1 MLLLRPNLK
10 NGISV
15 MRATLRLL
23 LVLVLLLG
31 AALPLRAAAQETT
44 PGAETAWRLLD
55 YIAVDYPGAVSDG
68 RVISEAEYAEM
79 REFSASVRTRIA
91 ALPAH
96 ETRPRLLAASSTLI
110 SAIEARETPDTV
122 ARQARRLADEL
133 LAAYPTPLAPQA
145 IPDLPRGAALYAEQ
159 CAVCH
164 GATGRGDGPG
174 AAGLEPPAIAFT
186 DRDRARER
194 SLFGLYQVV
203 GQGLDGTAMASFAHL
218 SAEDRWALA
227 FYVGGFAYPEETGG
241 AGERAWRD
249 DPELRAAVPDLEALT
264 QLTPAGLA
272 ARLGEPRASE
282 VVAYLRRHPEVLAA
296 QGTDGLDL
304 ARRRLAESLAAYR
317 AGDAGKAEELALS
330 AYLDG
335 FEPVEPLLRAR
346 DGKLMARI
354 EAAMGELRASLNRRA
369 PADAV
374 AGQVAALSGLF
385 DEAGRALAPSQ
396 ASALSTFLGAFTIL
410 LREGLEALLIVIA
423 MIAFLRK
430 AERQDVLPY
439 VHGGWVAALVAG
451 GATWAAATWLIAIS
465 GASRELT
472 EGIGSLVS
480 AVVLLSVGVWMHG
493 KAQAGAWQAYIRD
506 KLSAALSKRSAW
518 FLFLLAF
525 IVVYREVFETILFY
539 AALWSQG
546 TQGALLGGAALA
558 IVCLALVAWGLLVFS
573 KRLPIS
579 QFFAYSAL
587 LIAALAVI
595 LAGKGV
601 AGLQEA
607 GVMDVHPLAALP
619 RVEVLGLFPTW
630 EGLAAQLL
638 ALTAIIVGFWWADQK
653 GRIQA

>member
-1 MLLLRPNLK
+1 MP
-10 NGISV
+10 
-15 MRATLRLL
+15 ATLRLL
-23 LVLVLLLG
+23 LVLALLLG
-31 AALPLRAAAQETT
+31 VAIPQHAAAQTTT

-55 YIAVDYPGAVSDG
+55 YIAVDYPGAVSGG

-79 REFSASVRTRIA
+79 REFSTSVRTRIA

-96 ETRPRLLAASSTLI
+96 EARPRLLAASSALI
-110 SAIEARETPDTV
+110 AAVEARETPQTV
-122 ARQARRLADEL
+122 ARQAQRLADDL

-145 IPDLPRGAALYAEQ
+145 IPNLPRGAALYAEQ
-159 CAVCH
+159 CAACH
-164 GATGRGDGPG
+164 GATGRGDGPA

-194 SLFGLYQVV
+194 SLFGLYQVI

-218 SAEDRWALA
+218 PAEDRWALA
-227 FYVGGFAYPEETGG
+227 FYVGGFAYPEGASR
-241 AGERAWRD
+241 AGERAWRA
-249 DPELRAAVPDLEALT
+249 DPKLRAAVPDLEALT
-264 QLTPAGLA
+264 QAAPAALDA
-272 ARLGEPRASE
+272 QLGEPRTSE
-282 VVAYLRRHPEVLAA
+282 VVAYLRQHPEVLAPR
-296 QGTDGLDL
+296 GTEGLDL
-304 ARRRLAESLAAYR
+304 ARRKLAESLAAYR
-317 AGDAGKAEELALS
+317 AGDARKAEELALS

-354 EAAMGELRASLNRRA
+354 EAAMGELRASLNQRA

-374 AGQVAALSGLF
+374 AAQITALSGLF
-385 DEAGRALAPSQ
+385 DEAGRALAPSR

-430 AERQDVLPY
+430 AERKDVLPY
-439 VHGGWVAALVAG
+439 VHGGWIAALVTGA
-451 GATWAAATWLIAIS
+451 ATWAAATWLISIS

-558 IVCLALVAWGLLVFS
+558 VVCLAVIAWGLLTFS

-579 QFFAYSAL
+579 EFFAYSAL

-619 RVEVLGLFPTW
+619 RVEILGLFPTW
-630 EGLAAQLL
+630 EGLAAQGL
-638 ALTAIIVGFWWADQK
+638 AAALVVVGFWWAD
-653 GRIQA
+653 RNSRAQA

>member
-1 MLLLRPNLK
+1 
-10 NGISV
+10 
-15 MRATLRLL
+15 
-23 LVLVLLLG
+23 
-31 AALPLRAAAQETT
+31 
-44 PGAETAWRLLD
+44 
-55 YIAVDYPGAVSDG
+55 
-68 RVISEAEYAEM
+68 
-79 REFSASVRTRIA
+79 
-91 ALPAH
+91 
-96 ETRPRLLAASSTLI
+96 
-110 SAIEARETPDTV
+110 
-122 ARQARRLADEL
+122 
-133 LAAYPTPLAPQA
+133 
-145 IPDLPRGAALYAEQ
+145 
-159 CAVCH
+159 
-164 GATGRGDGPG
+164 
-174 AAGLEPPAIAFT
+174 
-186 DRDRARER
+186 
-194 SLFGLYQVV
+194 
-203 GQGLDGTAMASFAHL
+203 MASFAHL
-218 SAEDRWALA
+218 SSEDRWALA
-227 FYVGGFAYPEETGG
+227 FYVGGFAYAGDTPQ
-241 AGERAWRD
+241 AGERAWGD
-249 DPELRAAVPDLEALT
+249 TPELRAAVPDLEALT
-264 QLTPAGLA
+264 QVTPAALE
-272 ARLGEPRASE
+272 ARLGAQRANE
-282 VVAYLRRHPEVLAA
+282 IVAYLRSHPEVLAVGGA
-296 QGTDGLDL
+296 NGLDL
-304 ARRRLAESLAAYR
+304 ARRGLTESLAAYR
-317 AGDAGKAEELALS
+317 AGDARKAEELALS

-354 EAAMGELRASLNRRA
+354 EAAMGELRASLRRQA
-369 PADAV
+369 PADEV
-374 AGQVAALSGLF
+374 AGQVSALSGLF
-385 DEAGRALAPSQ
+385 DEAGRALAPSE

-423 MIAFLRK
+423 MIAFLRR
-430 AERQDVLPY
+430 ADREDVLPY
-439 VHGGWVAALVAG
+439 VHGGWIAALVAG

-558 IVCLALVAWGLLVFS
+558 IVCLALIAWGLLVFS

-619 RVEVLGLFPTW
+619 RVEILGLFPTW
-630 EGLAAQLL
+630 EGLVIQLL
-638 ALTAIIVGFWWADQK
+638 ALTAVVAGFWWADRK
-653 GRIQA
+653 SRAEV

>member
-1 MLLLRPNLK
+1 MP
-10 NGISV
+10 
-15 MRATLRLL
+15 ATLRLL
-23 LVLVLLLG
+23 LVLAVLLG
-31 AALPLRAAAQETT
+31 AALPLRAAAQEAT

-55 YIAVDYPGAVSDG
+55 YIAVDYPGAVAGG

-79 REFSASVRTRIA
+79 REFSTSVRTRIA

-96 ETRPRLLAASSTLI
+96 EAQPRLLAESSALI
-110 SAIEARETPDTV
+110 SAVEARAAPETV
-122 ARQARRLADEL
+122 ARQARSLADDL
-133 LAAYPTPLAPQA
+133 LAAYPTPLAPRA

-194 SLFGLYQVV
+194 SLFGLYQVI

-218 SAEDRWALA
+218 SVEDRWALA

-241 AGERAWRD
+241 AGEREWRD
-249 DPELRAAVPDLEALT
+249 DAELRAAVPDLEALT
-264 QLTPAGLA
+264 QVTPATLA
-272 ARLGEPRASE
+272 ASLGEPRASE
-282 VVAYLRRHPEVLAA
+282 VVAYLRSHPEVLAT

-304 ARRRLAESLAAYR
+304 ARRRLVESLAAYR
-317 AGDAGKAEELALS
+317 AGDTRKAEELALS

-354 EAAMGELRASLNRRA
+354 EAAMGELRASLNRQA
-369 PADAV
+369 PAEEV
-374 AGQVAALSGLF
+374 AGQITALSGLF

-472 EGIGSLVS
+472 EGVGSLVS

-506 KLSAALSKRSAW
+506 KLSVALSKRSAW

-558 IVCLALVAWGLLVFS
+558 IVCLAVICWALLIFS

-619 RVEVLGLFPTW
+619 RVEILGLFPTW

-638 ALTAIIVGFWWADQK
+638 ALAAVIVGFWWADRK
-653 GRIQA
+653 SRAEAEI

>member
-1 MLLLRPNLK
+1 MP
-10 NGISV
+10 
-15 MRATLRLL
+15 AALRLL
-23 LVLVLLLG
+23 LIFVLLLG
-31 AALPLRAAAQETT
+31 VAIPQRAAAQEAT

-79 REFSASVRTRIA
+79 REFSASVRTRIV

-96 ETRPRLLAASSTLI
+96 ETRPRLLAASSALI

-354 EAAMGELRASLNRRA
+354 EAAMGELRASLGRRA
-369 PADAV
+369 PADEV
-374 AGQVAALSGLF
+374 AGQVTALSGLF
-385 DEAGRALAPSQ
+385 DEAGRALAPSE

-451 GATWAAATWLIAIS
+451 AATWAAATWLIAIS

-480 AVVLLSVGVWMHG
+480 AAVLLSVGVWMHG

-619 RVEVLGLFPTW
+619 RVEILGLFPTW
-630 EGLAAQLL
+630 EGLVAQLL
-638 ALTAIIVGFWWADQK
+638 ALTVVIVGFWGANRK
-653 GRIQA
+653 GRAQAPRSSGQRR

>member
-1 MLLLRPNLK
+1 MPA
-10 NGISV
+10 
-15 MRATLRLL
+15 MLRLL
-23 LVLVLLLG
+23 LVLAVLLG
-31 AALPLRAAAQETT
+31 AAIPQRVAAQAT

-55 YIAVDYPGAVSDG
+55 YIAVDYPGAVSGG
-68 RVISEAEYAEM
+68 RVISQAEYAEM
-79 REFSASVRTRIA
+79 REFSTSVRTRIA

-96 ETRPRLLAASSTLI
+96 ETQSRLLAASSALI
-110 SAIEARETPDTV
+110 SAIEARETPETV
-122 ARQARRLADEL
+122 ARQARRLADDL

-174 AAGLEPPAIAFT
+174 AAGLEPPPIAFT
-186 DRDRARER
+186 DGDRARER
-194 SLFGLYQVV
+194 SLFGLYQVI

-227 FYVGGFAYPEETGG
+227 FYVGGFAYPEGADR
-241 AGERAWRD
+241 AGERAWRA
-249 DPELRAAVPDLEALT
+249 DPTLHAAVPDLEALT
-264 QLTPAGLA
+264 QVTPAALA

-282 VVAYLRRHPEVLAA
+282 VIAYLRRNPEVLAP
-296 QGTDGLDL
+296 QGTDGLDV
-304 ARRRLAESLAAYR
+304 ARGKLAESLAAYR
-317 AGDAGKAEELALS
+317 GGDARKAEELALS

-369 PADAV
+369 PADDV
-374 AGQVAALSGLF
+374 ARQVTALSGLF

-430 AERQDVLPY
+430 AERKDVLPY
-439 VHGGWVAALVAG
+439 VHGGWIAALVAG
-451 GATWAAATWLIAIS
+451 AATWAAATWLIAIS

-472 EGIGSLVS
+472 EGVGSLVS

-506 KLSAALSKRSAW
+506 KLSTALSKRSAW

-546 TQGALLGGAALA
+546 TQGALLGGAASA
-558 IVCLALVAWGLLVFS
+558 VVCLALIAWGLLMFS

-587 LIAALAVI
+587 LIAALAVV

-607 GVMDVHPLAALP
+607 GVMDVHPLTALP
-619 RVEVLGLFPTW
+619 RVEILGLFPTW
-630 EGLAAQLL
+630 EGLGAQLL
-638 ALTAIIVGFWWADQK
+638 ALAVVIVGFWWAD
-653 GRIQA
+653 RQARAEA